1 MEVSMAVQP
10 RGDWL
15 QHAGQHHVCPL
26 CAAAGLYESDY
37 LGALC
42 VQLIEEGVEREAA
55 TVVRELCA
63 QDIAA
68 FGQAC
73 REAGADANA
82 VLAVHLARLVRL
94 ADQLAELDCDSWP
107 TTAECALC
115 LARNEFVLLCAHRLL
130 AGLEESGGRTGT
142 LVAQAGGLCAA
153 HFATCWQ
160 ASPEGADRDALR
172 RVQLDAVQR
181 LVRAARVGLS
191 GDEFDTARAEAVAVR
206 ATAITTT

>member
-1 MEVSMAVQP
+1 MAVQP

-15 QHAGQHHVCPL
+15 QHAGQHHICPL
-26 CAAAGLYESDY
+26 CAAAELYESDY

-42 VQLIEEGVEREAA
+42 VQLVEEGIEGEAA

-63 QDIAA
+63 QHITA
-68 FGQAC
+68 FGHAS
-73 REAGADANA
+73 REAGAGANA

-94 ADQLAELDCDSWP
+94 GDRLAELDSDSWP

-115 LARNEFVLLCAHRLL
+115 FARNEFVLLCAHRIL
-130 AGLEESGGRTGT
+130 AGLEERGGQAGI
-142 LVAQAGGLCAA
+142 LVPEAGGLCAA

-181 LVRAARVGLS
+181 LVRAARVGLR
-191 GDEFDTARAEAVAVR
+191 GDEFDSARAEAVAVR